1 MHNASEEDKRV
12 CHSKIKKNNL
22 VTESYLGRLGPARE
36 VVAFLSVGADKDKG
50 VVASYQWVLVKEGV
64 GASQLV
70 GANYII
76 VKIINNKNSSWF
88 FPFGFP
94 H

>member
-1 MHNASEEDKRV
+1 MHNASEEDQKV
-12 CHSKIKKNNL
+12 SYSKIKKNNL
-22 VTESYLGRLGPARE
+22 VTESYLGRLVPAGE

-64 GASQLV
+64 GASHSV

-76 VKIINNKNSSWF
+76 VKIINNKNTLWF
-88 FPFGFP
+88 FP
-94 H
+94 